1 MLKNQ
6 QDSLFTELTDAESAT
21 VSGAAL
27 TSGLG
32 DFKINS
38 DRSNTSEDGVNTLL
52 FVPPPNQL
60 FLYDPMRQRTYKTI
74 VV

>member
-21 VSGAAL
+21 VSGAGL

-32 DFKINS
+32 DLGTKIDPSKSS
-38 DRSNTSEDGVNTLL
+38 DDGVNTLL
-52 FVPPPNQL
+52 FVPQPNQL
-60 FLYDPMRQRTYKTI
+60 YLYDPMRQRTYKTI